1 MCLVSVILP
10 TYNRAEFLIKSINSV
25 INQIYPDW
33 ELIIW
38 DDGSTDNSAEVVAS
52 FNDLR
57 IQYFRDQ
64 NYGAAFARNRAI
76 EKARGK
82 YLAFLDSD
90 DEWAEEKLAIQVET
104 LESHEQ
110 IDLLFGDFVNINN
123 TQDKRST
130 SFEENSRAL
139 EFLTTEQIDS
149 NLFIINDG
157 ILKSL
162 AAENYIATDSVIV
175 KREIFEKFGFF
186 NEELRN
192 SEDFELWWRLGLE
205 EICFAYIDQILLT
218 RYKSVESLSSHSQAA
233 YENQVRALDLC
244 ADAAK
249 ISGRGELIAYLKPQY
264 RNTWQHRIV
273 FHGSSGDINAMVNAF
288 VQSLKYGF
296 RLGSVRLLLE
306 GLLKK

>member
-1 MCLVSVILP
+1 MTYESNIL
-10 TYNRAEFLIKSINSV
+10 
-25 INQIYPDW
+25 
-33 ELIIW
+33 
-38 DDGSTDNSAEVVAS
+38 
-52 FNDLR
+52 
-57 IQYFRDQ
+57 RDQ

-110 IDLLFGDFVNINN
+110 IDFLFGDFVNINN
-123 TQDKRST
+123 TQGKRST

-157 ILKSL
+157 ILRSL
-162 AAENYIATDSVIV
+162 AMENYIATDSVIIR
-175 KREIFEKFGFF
+175 REILEKFGCF
-186 NEELRN
+186 NQELRN
-192 SEDFELWWRLGLE
+192 SEDFELWWRLGLGGV
-205 EICFAYIDQILLT
+205 CFAYTDRILLT
-218 RYKSVESLSSHSQAA
+218 RYKPAESLSSHSQAA

-249 ISGRGELIAYLKPQY
+249 ISGRDELIAYLKPQY
-264 RNTWQHRIV
+264 RNTWQHRIA
-273 FHGSSGDINAMVNAF
+273 FYGSSGDINAMINAF